1 MRCKR
6 HLLCLLAQLWLKLC
20 CELGPVSVLGW
31 KCCTK
36 SMDALVR
43 ADALEDDP
51 EGGSDDGCKPH
62 P

>member
-1 MRCKR
+1 MN
-6 HLLCLLAQLWLKLC
+6 WKL
-20 CELGPVSVLGW
+20 GSVLGW
-31 KCCTK
+31 KCCIK

-51 EGGSDDGCKPH
+51 EEDSDDGCKPH